1 MLATKEVPDI
11 GSTEQSLIS
20 HADQFKRFR
29 KTEHMRANSR
39 LGGTHC
45 KEQAT
50 HDYIFRFNFNTH
62 ASKRKYA
69 SYVLSLYRLLSAQG
83 EGQKKDTLNFIS
95 WSLVTKYTNETER
108 NQLVAQAWF
117 CEARFLH
124 WPATLVLA
132 KMRDQTQPWTRGPSK
147 TKICKEGVT

>member
-1 MLATKEVPDI
+1 MRSLLSRPTLSSYILLLEAHCSKGERTHIMLATKEVPDI

-50 HDYIFRFNFNTH
+50 HDYIFRF
-62 ASKRKYA
+62 
-69 SYVLSLYRLLSAQG
+69 Q
-83 EGQKKDTLNFIS
+83 IS
-95 WSLVTKYTNETER
+95 I
-108 NQLVAQAWF
+108 
-117 CEARFLH
+117 H
-124 WPATLVLA
+124 TLVCENMQVTFCLCIDYYL
-132 KMRDQTQPWTRGPSK
+132 RRERGRKRIP
-147 TKICKEGVT
+147 